1 MVIDA
6 NDTEEMIKEHLSEEQ
21 YDVVCDLANF
31 YNSRK
36 DKIKSIT
43 FGYRRP
49 WRYVFVSFRL
59 EGRGI
64 GRGVLFDFNADIV
77 SRDFEEAF
85 LYKIHKSP
93 KTKLFPDDKTENKEF
108 TEFPDNEED
117 FNDWRY

>member
-1 MVIDA
+1 MIIDTQ
-6 NDTEEMIKEHLSEEQ
+6 DIEEMIKEHLSEEQ
-21 YDVVCDLANF
+21 YDVACDLANF

-36 DKIKSIT
+36 DKIKSAT

-64 GRGVLFDFNADIV
+64 GRGVLFDFNADLV

-93 KTKLFPDDKTENKEF
+93 KTKLFSDNPTEVKEF
-108 TEFPDNEED
+108 TEFPDIEE
-117 FNDWRY
+117 F

>member
-1 MVIDA
+1 MIIDTQ
-6 NDTEEMIKEHLSEEQ
+6 DIEEMIKEHLSEEQ

-36 DKIKSIT
+36 DNIKSIT

-49 WRYVFVSFRL
+49 WTHCFVSFRL
-59 EGRGI
+59 E

-77 SRDFEEAF
+77 SRIFEECF

-93 KTKLFPDDKTENKEF
+93 KTKLFSDNKTEENEF
-108 TEFPDNEED
+108 TEFPDNEE
-117 FNDWRY
+117 F

>member
-1 MVIDA
+1 MIIDIQ
-6 NDTEEMIKEHLSEEQ
+6 DIEEMIKDHLTEEQ

-49 WRYVFVSFRL
+49 WTHCFVSFRL
-59 EGRGI
+59 ES
-64 GRGVLFDFNADIV
+64 RGVLFDFNADLV
-77 SRDFEEAF
+77 SRIFEECF

-93 KTKLFPDDKTENKEF
+93 KTKLFSDNPTEEKEF
-108 TEFPDNEED
+108 TEFPDNEE
-117 FNDWRY
+117 F